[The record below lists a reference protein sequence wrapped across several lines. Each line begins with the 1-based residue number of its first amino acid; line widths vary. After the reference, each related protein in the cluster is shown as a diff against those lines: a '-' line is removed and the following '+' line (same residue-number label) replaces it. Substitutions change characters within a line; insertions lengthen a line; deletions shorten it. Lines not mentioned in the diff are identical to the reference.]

1 MSANNRVRVEA
12 ENDVASSLA
21 QLRQAQALHAQQQL
35 GPDAVPAIWS
45 ALRRQFWRHAV
56 RRYLAAGPVPLQDD
70 VRDFA
75 PFLRRQL
82 SLPEIEFSLF
92 VVFRDHRSHMRSNAV
107 GAELRRRYNAFKG
120 NAAAAAKSEDDC
132 AFKLGTTVLRSVTA
146 LKILNSLL
154 NPRAGAS
161 FSPADVFLEVRRQM
175 LLRNQ
180 DVDEMPEPTPADVAT
195 AASVLRVRRAT
206 SALSSAR
213 PTPAPAQQDGSGPI
227 ASKRPASPLAGPP
240 ARRPC
245 LHLLD
250 EEEENEDEEENEADK
265 HEAENEEEPEG
276 ESKDQRGNDGA
287 GGLSPLPHPLLLSL
301 PLLRPETP
309 GREGPRHRDPSPRL
323 SSPAPL
329 RSPVLGIRSPDHRP
343 RTPPPPPA
351 SSPNG
356 DVFHTPLARS
366 QSRPP
371 SPRDILPLT
380 DTPPPARAAPA
391 GAAPAA
397 SPFDLEEDPVG
408 VAHRYLDIVRQIRD
422 MPEPRGSILWRCAI
436 YTLRQAAESV
446 AAWCELVLDEDA
458 MGE

>member
-56 RRYLAAGPVPLQDD
+56 RRHLAAGLVPLQDD

-75 PFLRRQL
+75 PFLRHQL

-146 LKILNSLL
+146 LKTLNSLL

-195 AASVLRVRRAT
+195 AASARRLRPHRLQETR
-206 SALSSAR
+206 
-213 PTPAPAQQDGSGPI
+213 
-227 ASKRPASPLAGPP
+227 LAFGRPP

-250 EEEENEDEEENEADK
+250 EEEENEDEEENEAEK

-276 ESKDQRGNDGA
+276 ESKDQRGDDGA
-287 GGLSPLPHPLLLSL
+287 GGLFPLPHPLLLSL

-343 RTPPPPPA
+343 RTPLPPPA

-356 DVFHTPLARS
+356 DVFHTPLAVS

-371 SPRDILPLT
+371 SPRDILPLA

-458 MGE
+458 IGEQ